1 MIRVFGYLT
10 YCTLQNRVFRQLRHL
25 KSPRYI
31 FAFVLGGA
39 YVWMVLL
46 RPGAR
51 QMPSPAINAHWLELA
66 GSIALALAV
75 AWGWVFGRDRR
86 VLTFSPAEVQFL
98 FSAPVAR
105 RGLIQFKLLR
115 SQLVILLNSLLWTV
129 ILIREKIGVSPWLRA
144 ISLWALLSTLQLHRL
159 GSSFVRTTLAE
170 HGLSGAKHR
179 TVSLTVLGTVLIA
192 LMLSV
197 ADGLPLVAQAWSSD
211 VLSFFIALTEIAE
224 RPLPAALLFPF
235 RLMIQP
241 LAATSVSEWLHA
253 FPAALG
259 LLVLHYIWVVRSDS
273 AFEEAAA
280 EAALKRAKALAE
292 SEPAARS
299 AAVGAVRLSPSLF
312 PLRPL
317 GWPPM
322 AILWKNLVALT
333 RLQRVANALIAL
345 GAVGGVIAVASFK
358 PESTV
363 AEVAG
368 ALAATWAGFLIVVGP
383 QWVRNDLRADLR
395 KLDLLRSYPLS
406 GAGVVTAEVAAST
419 LVLTLAQLTLLLL
432 AYLAFLGNHTLELT
446 LWQRTIL
453 LGAAVV
459 LLPWINFLAMLIQ
472 NAAALLFPAWVHLG
486 SGRPGGVEALGQN
499 LLTMIASLALLSLA
513 LVAPVVLGAGT
524 FYLLRPYANL
534 WALVPAALLAVAGML
549 LEVVLFIDWLGGVFD
564 RTDPSAAGISVVGP

>member
-1 MIRVFGYLT
+1 M
-10 YCTLQNRVFRQLRHL
+10 
-25 KSPRYI
+25 
-31 FAFVLGGA
+31 
-39 YVWMVLL
+39 
-46 RPGAR
+46 
-51 QMPSPAINAHWLELA
+51 
-66 GSIALALAV
+66 
-75 AWGWVFGRDRR
+75 
-86 VLTFSPAEVQFL
+86 
-98 FSAPVAR
+98 
-105 RGLIQFKLLR
+105 
-115 SQLVILLNSLLWTV
+115 
-129 ILIREKIGVSPWLRA
+129 IREKIGVSPWLRA

-395 KLDLLRSYPLS
+395 KLDLL
-406 GAGVVTAEVAAST
+406 
-419 LVLTLAQLTLLLL
+419 
-432 AYLAFLGNHTLELT
+432 
-446 LWQRTIL
+446 
-453 LGAAVV
+453 
-459 LLPWINFLAMLIQ
+459 
-472 NAAALLFPAWVHLG
+472 
-486 SGRPGGVEALGQN
+486 
-499 LLTMIASLALLSLA
+499 
-513 LVAPVVLGAGT
+513 
-524 FYLLRPYANL
+524 
-534 WALVPAALLAVAGML
+534 
-549 LEVVLFIDWLGGVFD
+549 
-564 RTDPSAAGISVVGP
+564 